1 MVDLITGPWSPVVS
15 GALIGLMVPA
25 LYLVVGR
32 RFGVSSSL
40 RHLGA
45 MCLPKSKVDYLRL
58 HSWQEHSWNLVF
70 IGGLLIGAFLGWQF
84 LSETPL
90 DILPAS
96 AQTTGGVGRLFFG
109 GALVGFGTR
118 YAGGCTSG
126 HTISGIASLN
136 VPSMVATAAFFAGGL
151 ITTWGLQFL
160 LLPVGG

>member
-1 MVDLITGPWSPVVS
+1 MSDAIMGPWSPWIS

-25 LYLVVGR
+25 LYLIVGR

-40 RHLGA
+40 RHLGS
-45 MCLPKSKVDYLRL
+45 MCLPNSKAEYLRL
-58 HSWQEHSWNLVF
+58 HSWREHSWNLVF
-70 IGGLLIGAFLGWQF
+70 IGGLMVGAFVGWQF

-90 DILPAS
+90 DILPQS
-96 AQTTGGVGRLFFG
+96 AQSAGGVGRLFLG
-109 GALVGFGTR
+109 GILVGFGTR

-151 ITTWGLQFL
+151 ITTWGLSFL
-160 LLPVGG
+160 LL